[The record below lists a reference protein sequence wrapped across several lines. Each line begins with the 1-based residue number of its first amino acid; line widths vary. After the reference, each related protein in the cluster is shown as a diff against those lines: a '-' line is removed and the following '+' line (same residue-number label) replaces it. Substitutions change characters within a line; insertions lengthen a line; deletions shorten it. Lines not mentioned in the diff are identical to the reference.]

1 VPCGWH
7 KSALRQLAMKRQPK
21 CPRCETP
28 KKQLRSG
35 ILRCAKCTRAWN
47 REYYHR
53 SPERRDRQRRRTIEK
68 KYGVSFETVELLFQ
82 KQRESCAIC
91 GKHWTACEK
100 AKNSRYDGVF
110 LQHLY
115 VDHCH
120 ATGKVR
126 GLLCNKCNTAI
137 AMLDED
143 RARFSAAA
151 EYLDRHSS
159 EK

>member
-1 VPCGWH
+1 
-7 KSALRQLAMKRQPK
+7 MKREPI
-21 CPRCETP
+21 CPRCNIP

-53 SPERRDRQRRRTIEK
+53 SLRRRELQRRRTIEK
-68 KYGVSFETVELLFQ
+68 KYGVPFESIELFFQ
-82 KQRESCAIC
+82 NQGESCAIC

-100 AKNSRYDGVF
+100 AKHSRHDAVF

-120 ATGKVR
+120 ASGKVR

-137 AMLDED
+137 AMLDEHLE
-143 RARFSAAA
+143 RFDAAKA
-151 EYLDRHSS
+151 YLIRH
-159 EK
+159 KTQATDVR